1 MILLYLGGGQHDVLR
16 TFFRISEKN
25 DMYGLYGVS
34 FFSSIHVSY
43 IVFFCCDS
51 LVYIIYDTFM

>member
-51 LVYIIYDTFM
+51 LVYIYI